1 MRCLVTGGAGFIGSH
16 LTEYLLA
23 EGNEVVVLDD
33 LSSGSLE
40 NLSQLI
46 DHPALTLVV
55 GSVGDRSFAEQTS
68 LGCQEI
74 YHLAACVGV
83 KMILSDPASSMCSNV
98 DGARTIIEVAQRTKA
113 RLFYASSSEVY
124 GRCASG
130 KALREDD
137 DDCYRWSQSLRWSY
151 ASAKAFGEFLARAYA
166 QECGSS
172 VVIGRLFNVAGPRQ
186 SGRYGMVIPR
196 FIDQAIN
203 GRPIT
208 VYGTGEHRRSFTH
221 VADTVHAIVNLTR
234 SDQAVGEIVNI
245 ASTNAI
251 SISELAQMVKH
262 LLNSDSEIV
271 HLETGSVYGDNFDDA
286 MYRVADTRKMQ
297 SLIGFMPET
306 DIPTIIRSAALYPK
320 IKVGVLN
327 TCVAD

>member
-40 NLSQLI
+40 NLSQVI

-55 GSVGDRSFAEQTS
+55 GSVGDRSVAEQAS
-68 LGCQEI
+68 VGCQEI

-83 KMILSDPASSMCSNV
+83 KMILSDPARSMCSNV
-98 DGARTIIEVAQRTKA
+98 DGARTIIEVAHSTKA

-151 ASAKAFGEFLARAYA
+151 ASAKAFGEYLARAYA
-166 QECGSS
+166 QTSGSS

-196 FIDQAIN
+196 FIDQALS
-203 GRPIT
+203 GKPIT
-208 VYGTGEHRRSFTH
+208 VYGTGQHRRSFTH

-234 SDQAVGEIVNI
+234 SDKAAGEIVNI

-271 HLETGSVYGDNFDDA
+271 HLETGSVYGDDFDDA
-286 MYRVADTRKMQ
+286 MYRVADTGKMR

-306 DIPTIIRSAALYPK
+306 DIPTIIRSAALNTA
-320 IKVGVLN
+320 INVDVLN
-327 TCVAD
+327 TIVAD